1 MSYDIAI
8 IDHHP
13 RFNNCK
19 DFLAWYDDAIG
30 HQQDDYRQARP
41 ALQQWFLKMKDRVRP
56 LNGEFAPAADE
67 IDAGEFP
74 EADYSFGKDFIY
86 VALAHTD
93 AEKTSALAFEL
104 AKECR
109 LTYFDISGTSELHNA
124 DGSHFQVL
132 RQQSVY
138 DVIEEESQ
146 KQHRWK
152 VNKIIYPP
160 LILIGGSLP
169 IIVYAL
175 IVHSTDSLV
184 ALGIWMVSLLF
195 VLWKSM
201 DNFWIFRRLPIMSPR
216 HYKTVK
222 VSINSQEH
230 TGDVFDVDSGIS
242 FRYNSKEKMFY
253 MSKTMYTDP
262 RRYPK
267 EYEERKYQFQARI
280 EQAHIPIA
288 GWISPSESTISFGTS
303 VRMMKRYATPENI
316 HRIREVIIDVSKE
329 DYNRQMFSK
338 FTYGSDT
345 LYLDTCHYQIVR
357 ALLVSTEGSA
367 ERYCPQDVSVEPSK
381 RLADIFE
388 QIKTEGRM
396 YKLQQEDLIEED
408 EFERNW
414 KKSA

>member
-1 MSYDIAI
+1 
-8 IDHHP
+8 
-13 RFNNCK
+13 
-19 DFLAWYDDAIG
+19 
-30 HQQDDYRQARP
+30 
-41 ALQQWFLKMKDRVRP
+41 
-56 LNGEFAPAADE
+56 
-67 IDAGEFP
+67 
-74 EADYSFGKDFIY
+74 
-86 VALAHTD
+86 
-93 AEKTSALAFEL
+93 
-104 AKECR
+104 
-109 LTYFDISGTSELHNA
+109 
-124 DGSHFQVL
+124 
-132 RQQSVY
+132 
-138 DVIEEESQ
+138 
-146 KQHRWK
+146 
-152 VNKIIYPP
+152 
-160 LILIGGSLP
+160 
-169 IIVYAL
+169 
-175 IVHSTDSLV
+175 
-184 ALGIWMVSLLF
+184 MVSLLF

-414 KKSA
+414 KKNA